1 MHQILKI
8 TNRLKLFF
16 VVLQIEVD
24 GEKIALS
31 KTYFWDFETKSC
43 KVNEIKV
50 SSVEK
55 KDVEIATPNFES
67 GVCTEN
73 QSDKKCNG
81 KAKTNYNVDRKN
93 RGVDDIACVRPMN
106 SLEQFVQET
115 LLNSTFCNTTIIGHG
130 RKFLSL
136 VYKAL
141 LKLNSQPVPI
151 RKSSGLL
158 RLVPTTNNIRF
169 TTIDTYL
176 SKG

>member
-8 TNRLKLFF
+8 KNRLKLFF

-67 GVCTEN
+67 AQKINLTKSAMARQKLITMLTE
-73 QSDKKCNG
+73 KIE
-81 KAKTNYNVDRKN
+81 V
-93 RGVDDIACVRPMN
+93 
-106 SLEQFVQET
+106 
-115 LLNSTFCNTTIIGHG
+115 
-130 RKFLSL
+130 
-136 VYKAL
+136 
-141 LKLNSQPVPI
+141 
-151 RKSSGLL
+151 
-158 RLVPTTNNIRF
+158 
-169 TTIDTYL
+169 
-176 SKG
+176 